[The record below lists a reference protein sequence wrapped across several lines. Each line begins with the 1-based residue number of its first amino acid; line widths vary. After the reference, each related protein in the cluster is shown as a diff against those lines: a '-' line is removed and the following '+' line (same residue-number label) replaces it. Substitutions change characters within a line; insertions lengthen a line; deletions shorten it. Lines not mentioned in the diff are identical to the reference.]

1 MMTAAGIL
9 IGYLLGSVNPAW
21 ILGRALRGADIRRR
35 GTGNAGTW
43 NDFAVPGSGPAAV
56 TAVFDLA
63 TGLAAMAVAA
73 RLGAPPWGVY
83 AAGYAAVLGHVFP
96 FYLRFRGGAGS
107 ATCVGILFWLVARSV
122 LRGWLPFEALLP
134 PAAAALVVFAVT
146 RTPELVGV
154 FALPLAV
161 LIFDLRAPVNAAL
174 AATTVIMA
182 HLFAFAALD
191 AARTRRIALGDKKP
205 LLLAWRT
212 LVRPAAVL
220 LVIIPFFAGREA
232 SLILTGGLAAAFLA
246 LDLVRLSAGRVN
258 AYFFRRP
265 GAVFKDKERRGF
277 SSMTSFLAAVFILLL
292 AFPFSIAAYAIVF
305 LIFGDLA
312 AKFFGLVFGRTRFLS
327 KTLEGSLSYFAFA
340 FAAGAVLQ
348 AFVPLPLWL
357 VALGALAA
365 SVAEAFSFFGIDDN
379 FSVGLVAA
387 ALMRVFGQLA
397 A

>member
-1 MMTAAGIL
+1 MMMAAGIL

-21 ILGRALRGADIRRR
+21 LLGRALRGADIRRR

-43 NDFAVPGSGPAAV
+43 NASAVLGLAPAAV

-63 TGLAAMAVAA
+63 KGLAAMAVAA
-73 RLGAPPWGVY
+73 WLGAPEWGVY

-96 FYLRFRGGAGS
+96 FYLRFRGGGGS
-107 ATCVGILFWLVARSV
+107 ATCVGILVFLVARSV
-122 LRGWLPFEALLP
+122 LRGGLPLEALLP

-161 LIFDLRAPVNAAL
+161 LLFDLRTPVDASLVAMTVILVHLFVVAAL
-174 AATTVIMA
+174 G
-182 HLFAFAALD
+182 
-191 AARTRRIALGDKKP
+191 AARRRMIVLGDKRP
-205 LLLAWRT
+205 LLLGWRT
-212 LVRPAAVL
+212 LARPAASL
-220 LVIIPFFAGREA
+220 LVAIPFFVTRKAV
-232 SLILTGGLAAAFLA
+232 LLLTGSLAAVFLA

-265 GAVFKDKERRGF
+265 GAIFKDKERRGF

-292 AFPFSIAAYAIVF
+292 VFPFAIAAAAIVF

-312 AKFFGLVFGRTRFLS
+312 AKFFGLVFGRTPFVS

-348 AFVPLPLWL
+348 AFVLLPLWL

-365 SVAEAFSFFGIDDN
+365 SVTEAFSFFGVDDN

-387 ALMRVFGQLA
+387 AVMRVFARLA
-397 A
+397 G